1 MKDAKRYDVGV
12 GKGDV
17 VVLGSDGLMDNLVG
31 LVFLTS
37 KDVDG
42 AVALFH

>member
-17 VVLGSDGLMDNLVG
+17 VVLGSDGLMDNLVR
-31 LVFLTS
+31 LP
-37 KDVDG
+37 
-42 AVALFH
+42 LFHCHSLRLGITCG